1 MIIISDNIYTE
12 DSIESLDPREH
23 IQLRSGM
30 YIGSNENPNQLLMEI
45 FSNALDE
52 YNIGHGKNIY
62 VSISKNGICRVRDEA
77 QGFPVNVVRPE
88 DGKTIL
94 EASFGVINT
103 SGKYRDDG
111 VYEGSSLGLNGVGGK
126 VSNFLSTY
134 FSVCSHRDGK
144 YETLLFKEGLLE
156 SREAGKWED
165 STSGTDIEYLPDP
178 KYFQSNI
185 TDAKYFEKFFEDICC
200 MCPGLTISLTTDNS
214 DKIIKKNGINDLVT
228 NRVGSNVEIINN
240 RFILENKDISLGMT
254 FTSSNNS
261 TILSYVN
268 LGETDSGPHITS
280 LKSSITRILNS
291 WAKENGLLKEKE
303 KNLDGSS
310 IQEGMLLV
318 CNISS
323 TGVTYDSQTKSRVV
337 SLDSNFIDEFNKQFE
352 VWLDNNPEDSK
363 IIIEKALLARKASE
377 AAKKA
382 REAVKNKADKKDKVF
397 KLPTTLADC
406 WSKDRSECELFLTE
420 GKSAMSGLVAG
431 RDSKF
436 QAVYG
441 VRGKMLSVLKTK
453 QENIM
458 KNQEINNIIQALGL
472 DYDIKT
478 GKCKYDKKKLRYDK
492 IIAAADADFDGFAI
506 ENLMFNIFWYI
517 CPDLIIEGHVYSS
530 VPPLYRVTTKKNE
543 YIYLKDDN
551 ALNEYKKKNPN
562 SIQFI
567 GRMKG
572 LGEQDSDEL
581 AYCLLEPETRN
592 LYQLTVSDIGKTN
605 KMFQDLYG
613 KNVEPRVKF
622 LEKHLE
628 EAHEI

>member
-62 VSISKNGICRVRDEA
+62 VSISKNGLCRVRDEA

-156 SREAGKWED
+156 SREVGKWED
-165 STSGTDIEYLPDP
+165 LTSGTDIEYLPDP

-200 MCPGLTISLTTDNS
+200 MCPGLTIRLTTDNN

-228 NRVGSNVEIINN
+228 SRVGSNVEIINS
-240 RFILENKDISLGMT
+240 RFVLENKDISLGMT
-254 FTSSNNS
+254 FTSSNSS

-323 TGVTYDSQTKSRVV
+323 IGVTYDSQTKSRVV

-543 YIYLKDDN
+543 YIYLRDDN

-628 EAHEI
+628 EARVE

>member
-62 VSISKNGICRVRDEA
+62 VSISKNGACRVRDEA
-77 QGFPVNVVRPE
+77 QGFPVNVIRPE

-144 YETLLFKEGLLE
+144 YENLLFKDGLLE
-156 SREAGKWED
+156 SREVGFWED
-165 STSGTDIEYLPDP
+165 STSGTDIEYLPNP

-200 MCPGLTISLTTDNS
+200 MCPGLTIRLTTDKS
-214 DKIIKKNGINDLVT
+214 DKFIKKNGINDLVT
-228 NRVGSNVEIINN
+228 SRVGSNVEIINN
-240 RFILENKDISLGMT
+240 RFVLENKDISLGMT

-303 KNLDGSS
+303 KNLDGGS

-352 VWLDNNPEDSK
+352 VWLDNNPEDGK
-363 IIIEKALLARKASE
+363 TIIEKALLARKASE

-382 REAVKNKADKKDKVF
+382 REAVKNKVGKKKKKFIDM
-397 KLPTTLADC
+397 PTTLIDC
-406 WSKDRSECELFLTE
+406 FSKDRTKCELMIVE
-420 GKSAMSGLVAG
+420 GLSASSSLVAQ
-431 RDSKF
+431 RDASKT
-436 QAVYG
+436 AIYSI
-441 VRGKMLSVLKTK
+441 RGMMLNLQKCSPDKIL
-453 QENIM
+453 EN
-458 KNQEINNIIQALGL
+458 KEINNLITALGL
-472 DYDIKT
+472 EYDTHNHKMIF
-478 GKCKYDKKKLRYDK
+478 DKKKLRYGK
-492 IIAAADADFDGFAI
+492 IIAASDADAPGAEI
-506 ENLMFNIFWYI
+506 ENLLFNILWQL
-517 CPDLIIEGHVYSS
+517 CPDLIIEGYVYSAE
-530 VPPLYRVTTKKNE
+530 PPLFRATLSDNTYYFLADQEALSNFQKKH
-543 YIYLKDDN
+543 
-551 ALNEYKKKNPN
+551 KN
-562 SIQFI
+562 IKEI
-567 GRMKG
+567 HRAKG
-572 LGEQDSDEL
+572 
-581 AYCLLEPETRN
+581 
-592 LYQLTVSDIGKTN
+592 
-605 KMFQDLYG
+605 
-613 KNVEPRVKF
+613 
-622 LEKHLE
+622 
-628 EAHEI
+628 

>member
-62 VSISKNGICRVRDEA
+62 VSISKNGTCRVRDEA
-77 QGFPVNVVRPE
+77 QGFPVNVIRPE

-144 YETLLFKEGLLE
+144 YEDLLFKDGLLE
-156 SREAGKWED
+156 SRKVGDWED
-165 STSGTDIEYLPDP
+165 STSGTDIEYLPDL

-200 MCPGLTISLTTDNS
+200 MCPGLTIELTTDNN
-214 DKIIKKNGINDLVT
+214 KKVIKKNGINDLVT
-228 NRVGSNVEIINN
+228 SRVGSNVEIINN
-240 RFILENKDISLGMT
+240 RFVLENKDISLGMT

-303 KNLDGSS
+303 KNLDGNS

-352 VWLDNNPEDSK
+352 VWLDNNPEDGK
-363 IIIEKALLARKASE
+363 TIIEKALLARKASE

-478 GKCKYDKKKLRYDK
+478 GKCKYNKKKLRYDK
-492 IIAAADADFDGFAI
+492 IIAAADA
-506 ENLMFNIFWYI
+506 
-517 CPDLIIEGHVYSS
+517 
-530 VPPLYRVTTKKNE
+530 K
-543 YIYLKDDN
+543 
-551 ALNEYKKKNPN
+551 
-562 SIQFI
+562 
-567 GRMKG
+567 
-572 LGEQDSDEL
+572 
-581 AYCLLEPETRN
+581 
-592 LYQLTVSDIGKTN
+592 
-605 KMFQDLYG
+605 
-613 KNVEPRVKF
+613 
-622 LEKHLE
+622 
-628 EAHEI
+628 

>member
-77 QGFPVNVVRPE
+77 QGFPVNVIRPE

-144 YETLLFKEGLLE
+144 YEDLLFKDGLLE
-156 SREAGKWED
+156 SRKVGDWED

-200 MCPGLTISLTTDNS
+200 MCPGLTIRLTTDNS

-228 NRVGSNVEIINN
+228 SRVGSNVEIINS
-240 RFILENKDISLGMT
+240 RFVLENKDISLGMT

-382 REAVKNKADKKDKVF
+382 REAVKNKVCKKKKKFIDM
-397 KLPTTLADC
+397 PTTLIDC
-406 WSKDRSECELFLTE
+406 FSKDRTKCELMIVE
-420 GKSAMSGLVAG
+420 GLSASSSLVAQ
-431 RDSKF
+431 RDASKT
-436 QAVYG
+436 AIYSI
-441 VRGKMLSVLKTK
+441 RGMMLNLQKCSPDKIL
-453 QENIM
+453 EN
-458 KNQEINNIIQALGL
+458 KEINNLITALGL
-472 DYDIKT
+472 EYDTHNHKMIF
-478 GKCKYDKKKLRYDK
+478 DKKKLRYGK
-492 IIAAADADFDGFAI
+492 IIAASDADAPGAEI
-506 ENLMFNIFWYI
+506 ENLLFNILWQL
-517 CPDLIIEGHVYSS
+517 CPDLIIEGYVYSAE
-530 VPPLYRVTTKKNE
+530 PPLFRATLSDNTYYFLADQEALSNFQKKH
-543 YIYLKDDN
+543 
-551 ALNEYKKKNPN
+551 KN
-562 SIQFI
+562 IREI
-567 GRMKG
+567 HRAKG
-572 LGEQDSDEL
+572 
-581 AYCLLEPETRN
+581 
-592 LYQLTVSDIGKTN
+592 
-605 KMFQDLYG
+605 
-613 KNVEPRVKF
+613 
-622 LEKHLE
+622 
-628 EAHEI
+628 

>member
-77 QGFPVNVVRPE
+77 QGFPVNVIRPE

-144 YETLLFKEGLLE
+144 YENLLFKEGLLE
-156 SREAGKWED
+156 SREVGKWED

-200 MCPGLTISLTTDNS
+200 MCPGLTIRLTTDNS

-228 NRVGSNVEIINN
+228 SRVGNNVEIINS
-240 RFILENKDISLGMT
+240 RFVLENKDISLGMT

-382 REAVKNKADKKDKVF
+382 REAVKNKVGKKKKKFIDM
-397 KLPTTLADC
+397 PTTLIDC
-406 WSKDRSECELFLTE
+406 FSKDRTKCELMIVE
-420 GKSAMSGLVAG
+420 GLSASSSLVAQ
-431 RDSKF
+431 RDASKT
-436 QAVYG
+436 AIYSI
-441 VRGKMLSVLKTK
+441 RGMMLNLQKCSPDKIL
-453 QENIM
+453 EN
-458 KNQEINNIIQALGL
+458 KEINNLITALGL
-472 DYDIKT
+472 EYDTHNHKMIF
-478 GKCKYDKKKLRYDK
+478 DKKKLRYGK
-492 IIAAADADFDGFAI
+492 IIAASDADAPGAEI
-506 ENLMFNIFWYI
+506 ENLLFNILWQL
-517 CPDLIIEGHVYSS
+517 CPDLIIEGYVYSAE
-530 VPPLYRVTTKKNE
+530 PPLFRATLSDNTYYFLADQEALSNFQKKH
-543 YIYLKDDN
+543 
-551 ALNEYKKKNPN
+551 KN
-562 SIQFI
+562 IREI
-567 GRMKG
+567 HRAKG
-572 LGEQDSDEL
+572 
-581 AYCLLEPETRN
+581 
-592 LYQLTVSDIGKTN
+592 
-605 KMFQDLYG
+605 
-613 KNVEPRVKF
+613 
-622 LEKHLE
+622 
-628 EAHEI
+628 

>member
-1 MIIISDNIYTE
+1 MIVISDNIYTE

-77 QGFPVNVVRPE
+77 QGFPVNVIRPE

-103 SGKYRDDG
+103 SGKYKDDG

-156 SREAGKWED
+156 SREVGKWED

-200 MCPGLTISLTTDNS
+200 MCPGLTIRLTTDNS

-363 IIIEKALLARKASE
+363 IIIEKALLVRKASE

-382 REAVKNKADKKDKVF
+382 REAVKNKAGKKKKKFIDM
-397 KLPTTLADC
+397 PTTLIDC
-406 WSKDRSECELFLTE
+406 FSKDRTKCELMIVE
-420 GKSAMSGLVAG
+420 GLSASSSLVAQ
-431 RDSKF
+431 RDASKT
-436 QAVYG
+436 AIYSI
-441 VRGKMLSVLKTK
+441 RGMMLNLQKCSPDKIL
-453 QENIM
+453 EN
-458 KNQEINNIIQALGL
+458 KEINNLITALGL
-472 DYDIKT
+472 EYDTHNHKMIF
-478 GKCKYDKKKLRYDK
+478 DKKKLRYGK
-492 IIAAADADFDGFAI
+492 IIAASDADAPGAEI
-506 ENLMFNIFWYI
+506 ENLLFNILWQL
-517 CPDLIIEGHVYSS
+517 CPDLIIEGYVYSAE
-530 VPPLYRVTTKKNE
+530 PPLFRATLSDNTYYFLADQEALSNFQKKH
-543 YIYLKDDN
+543 
-551 ALNEYKKKNPN
+551 KN
-562 SIQFI
+562 IREI
-567 GRMKG
+567 HRAKG
-572 LGEQDSDEL
+572 
-581 AYCLLEPETRN
+581 
-592 LYQLTVSDIGKTN
+592 
-605 KMFQDLYG
+605 
-613 KNVEPRVKF
+613 
-622 LEKHLE
+622 
-628 EAHEI
+628 

>member
-156 SREAGKWED
+156 SREVGKWED
-165 STSGTDIEYLPDP
+165 LTSGTDIEYLPDP

-200 MCPGLTISLTTDNS
+200 MCPGLTIRLTTDNS
-214 DKIIKKNGINDLVT
+214 DKIIKKNGINDLVGS
-228 NRVGSNVEIINN
+228 RVGSNVEIINN

-382 REAVKNKADKKDKVF
+382 REAVKNKKRVANKVKILNPDKLKDAEY
-397 KLPTTLADC
+397 LGEDSTL
-406 WSKDRSECELFLTE
+406 LVVE
-420 GKSAMSGLVAG
+420 GLSAGASMAVA
-431 RDSKF
+431 RDVTK
-436 QAVYG
+436 YG
-441 VRGKMLSVLKTK
+441 ILMLRGKLINAFTNKDEKLLQNEEIQLLFKAL
-453 QENIM
+453 NI
-458 KNQEINNIIQALGL
+458 NPNERYNPS
-472 DYDIKT
+472 
-478 GKCKYDKKKLRYDK
+478 KLRYGK
-492 IIAAADADFDGFAI
+492 IAICVDSDSDGHHIALLIMSALQHFCPQFI
-506 ENLMFNIFWYI
+506 EEKRLCW
-517 CPDLIIEGHVYSS
+517 LRS
-530 VPPLYRVTTKKNE
+530 PLYIVKNKGKE
-543 YIYLKDDN
+543 DYYFTDKEM
-551 ALNEYKKKNPN
+551 NEARS
-562 SIQFI
+562 SINGEVQ
-567 GRMKG
+567 RNKG
-572 LGEQDSDEL
+572 LGSLSAEQARASMFGKNQHMDIL
-581 AYCLLEPETRN
+581 APTWNAIELLEKLMGSEVAYRKDYIFN
-592 LYQLTVSDIGKTN
+592 NIDFS
-605 KMFQDLYG
+605 
-613 KNVEPRVKF
+613 EVK
-622 LEKHLE
+622 E
-628 EAHEI
+628 

>member
-77 QGFPVNVVRPE
+77 QGFPVNVTRPE

-144 YETLLFKEGLLE
+144 YEDLLFKDGLLE
-156 SREAGKWED
+156 SRKVGDWED
-165 STSGTDIEYLPDP
+165 STSGTYIEYLPDP

-200 MCPGLTISLTTDNS
+200 MCPGLTIRLTTDNS

-228 NRVGSNVEIINN
+228 SRVGNNVEIINS

-478 GKCKYDKKKLRYDK
+478 GKCKYDKKKLRYNK

-543 YIYLKDDN
+543 YIYLRDDN
-551 ALNEYKKKNPN
+551 ALNEYKKKNSN

-628 EAHEI
+628 EARVE

>member
-62 VSISKNGICRVRDEA
+62 VSISKNGTCRVRDEA
-77 QGFPVNVVRPE
+77 QGFPVNVIRPE

-144 YETLLFKEGLLE
+144 YEDLLFKDGLLE
-156 SREAGKWED
+156 SREVGFWED
-165 STSGTDIEYLPDP
+165 STSGTDIEYLPNP

-185 TDAKYFEKFFEDICC
+185 TDAKYFEKFFEDVCC
-200 MCPGLTISLTTDNS
+200 MCPGLTIELTTDNN
-214 DKIIKKNGINDLVT
+214 KKVIKKNGINDLVT
-228 NRVGSNVEIINN
+228 SRVGSNVEIINN
-240 RFILENKDISLGMT
+240 RFVLENKDISLGMT

-261 TILSYVN
+261 MILSYVN
-268 LGETDSGPHITS
+268 LGETDSGPHITA

-352 VWLDNNPEDSK
+352 VWLDNNPEDGK
-363 IIIEKALLARKASE
+363 TIIEKALLARKASE

-382 REAVKNKADKKDKVF
+382 REAVKNKVGKKKKKFIDM
-397 KLPTTLADC
+397 PTTLIDC
-406 WSKDRSECELFLTE
+406 FSKDRTKCELMIVE
-420 GKSAMSGLVAG
+420 GLSASSSLVAQ
-431 RDSKF
+431 RDASKT
-436 QAVYG
+436 AIYSI
-441 VRGKMLSVLKTK
+441 RGMMLNLQKCSPDKIL
-453 QENIM
+453 EN
-458 KNQEINNIIQALGL
+458 KEINNLITALGL
-472 DYDIKT
+472 EYDTHNHKMIF
-478 GKCKYDKKKLRYDK
+478 DKKKLRYGK
-492 IIAAADADFDGFAI
+492 IIAASDADAPGAEI
-506 ENLMFNIFWYI
+506 ENLLFNILWQL
-517 CPDLIIEGHVYSS
+517 CPDLIIEGYVYSAE
-530 VPPLYRVTTKKNE
+530 PPLFRATLSDNTYYFLADQEALSNFQKKH
-543 YIYLKDDN
+543 
-551 ALNEYKKKNPN
+551 KN
-562 SIQFI
+562 IKEI
-567 GRMKG
+567 HRAKG
-572 LGEQDSDEL
+572 
-581 AYCLLEPETRN
+581 
-592 LYQLTVSDIGKTN
+592 
-605 KMFQDLYG
+605 
-613 KNVEPRVKF
+613 
-622 LEKHLE
+622 
-628 EAHEI
+628 